1 MSRVIL
7 DEPLN
12 ASERYLHGI
21 NVRLEILI
29 EMFSS
34 FLNAYAENNNIA
46 TEQSIV
52 IEEVQLEE
60 EMDYSVLTKSE
71 IMNNL
76 DIMGIE
82 YKSTMLKKELIE
94 LLKVGE

>member
-34 FLNAYAENNNIA
+34 FLDAYANQNEIA
-46 TEQSIV
+46 TEQSTV
-52 IEEVQLEE
+52 IEEVQIEE

-82 YKSTMLKKELIE
+82 YKPTMLKKELIE